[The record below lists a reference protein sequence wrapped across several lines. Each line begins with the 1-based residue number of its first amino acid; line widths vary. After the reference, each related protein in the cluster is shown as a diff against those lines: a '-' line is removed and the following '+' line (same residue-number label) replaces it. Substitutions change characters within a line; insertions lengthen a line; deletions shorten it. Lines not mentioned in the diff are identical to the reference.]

1 MFPSF
6 SPKLGGDDGAKS
18 GNELDF
24 GKLVLPTSL
33 WGAEK
38 GDNCGNTRLT
48 SWGWSHHV

>member
-38 GDNCGNTRLT
+38 GDNCGNRRLT